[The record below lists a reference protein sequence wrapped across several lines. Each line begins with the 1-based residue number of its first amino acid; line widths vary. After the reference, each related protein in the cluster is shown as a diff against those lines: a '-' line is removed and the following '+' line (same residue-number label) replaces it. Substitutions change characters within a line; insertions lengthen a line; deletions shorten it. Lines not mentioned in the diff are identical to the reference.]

1 MSFKDATLI
10 EVDSAVHE
18 AHIAFLSYK
27 NFSGKKRAEFLRAI
41 ADEIEA
47 LGDELVKTAMSET
60 ALPEARIIGERGRT
74 TGHCRMFADYI
85 QEGSWVEARV
95 DTALPDRAPAPKPDI
110 RKKMTALGPVVVF
123 GAANFPLAY
132 STAGGDTA
140 SALAAGCPV
149 IVKAHPAHAKTSELV
164 AGAILKAMSKTGMP
178 KGVFQHLHGAGFE
191 VGQALVKHPNTKAVG
206 FTGSF
211 AGGKAL
217 FDLANQRPVPIPVF
231 AEMSSINPIVLL
243 PNSLKKNFENT
254 ASMLAASMVL
264 GVGQFCTNPGL
275 ILAVEDDG
283 LNQFIKHLSG
293 ALSKSL
299 PAEMLHPGIANN
311 YVKRMAEALSQK
323 GVKLEVQSEAESKVG
338 DKNQGR
344 PTLASAPASEFLKN
358 PALAEEVFGPFSL
371 IIRCKDMGELNSV
384 VSHLHGQL
392 TATIIGDEEEI
403 AKASNITNTLIDRA
417 GRLIIN
423 GVPTGVEV
431 CPSQNHGGPFPA
443 TTDSRFTA
451 VGTDA
456 IKRFARPVSFQNFPD
471 SLLPDE
477 LKNKN
482 PLGIWRIVNG
492 EMTQKGW

>member
-1 MSFKDATLI
+1 MSFKDVTLT

-85 QEGSWVEARV
+85 EEGSWVEARV
-95 DTALPDRAPAPKPDI
+95 DTAIPDRTPAPKPDI
-110 RKKMTALGPVVVF
+110 RKKLVALGPVVVF

-164 AGAILKAMSKTGMP
+164 AEAIGKAMTKTGMP
-178 KGVFQHLHGAGFE
+178 QGVFQHLHGASFE
-191 VGQALVKHPNTKAVG
+191 VGQALVKHPQTKAVG
-206 FTGSF
+206 FTGSLV
-211 AGGKAL
+211 GGKAL
-217 FDLANQRPVPIPVF
+217 FDVANQRPIPIPVF
-231 AEMSSINPIVLL
+231 AEMSSINPIILL
-243 PNSLKKNFENT
+243 PESLGKDHQKT
-254 ASMLAASMVL
+254 AEMIAASITL

-275 ILAVEDDG
+275 ILSVDTDG
-283 LNQFIKHLSG
+283 LNQFIKDLSG
-293 ALSKSL
+293 KIIEAL
-299 PAEMLHPGIANN
+299 PAEMLHNGIAEN
-311 YVKRMAEALSQK
+311 YVKKMTQALSQK
-323 GVKLEVQSEAESKVG
+323 GVKLEMQAREESKKG

-344 PTLASAPASEFLKN
+344 PTVASTTAVEFLKN
-358 PALAEEVFGPFSL
+358 PSLAEEVFGPFSL
-371 IIRCKDMGELNSV
+371 IIRCNDISELNKV
-384 VSHLHGQL
+384 VGSLHGQL
-392 TATIIGDEEEI
+392 TSSIIGEEAEI
-403 AKASNITNTLIDRA
+403 AKHSNLTNMLIEKA

-431 CPSQNHGGPFPA
+431 CPAQNHGGPFPA

-456 IKRFARPVSFQNFPD
+456 VKRFARPVAFQNFPD
-471 SLLPDE
+471 ALLPDE
-477 LKNKN
+477 LKDGN
-482 PLGIWRIVNG
+482 PLKIWRIYNG
-492 EMTQKGW
+492 EWKK

>member
-1 MSFKDATLI
+1 MSFKDVTLA
-10 EVDSAVHE
+10 EVDSAVQE
-18 AHIAFLSYK
+18 AHMAFLSYK

-47 LGDELVKTAMSET
+47 LGDELIKTAMSET

-74 TGHCRMFADYI
+74 TGHCRMFADYV
-85 QEGSWVEARV
+85 EESSWVEARV
-95 DTALPDRAPAPKPDI
+95 DTSLPNRVPAPKPDI
-110 RKKMTALGPVVVF
+110 RKKLVPLGPVVVF

-164 AGAILKAMSKTGMP
+164 AGAIKKAMTKSGMP
-178 KGVFQHLHGAGFE
+178 KGVFQHLHGASFE
-191 VGQALVKHPNTKAVG
+191 VGQALVKHPHTKAVG

-217 FDLANQRPVPIPVF
+217 FDLANQRAVPIPVF
-231 AEMSSINPIVLL
+231 AEMSSINPIILL
-243 PNSLKKNFENT
+243 PDSLNINNQKT
-254 ASMLAASMVL
+254 AELIAGSITL

-275 ILAVEDDG
+275 ILAIESEG
-283 LNQFIKHLSG
+283 LDQFIKHLSG
-293 ALSKSL
+293 KIKEAL
-299 PAEMLHPGIANN
+299 PAQMLHPGIASNF
-311 YVKRMAEALSQK
+311 VKKMAWALAQK
-323 GVKLEVQSEAESKVG
+323 GVKLEVQAKEESKIG
-338 DKNQGR
+338 DKDQGR
-344 PTLASAPASEFLKN
+344 PTVASTTAGEFLRN
-358 PALAEEVFGPFSL
+358 PSLAEEVFGPFTL
-371 IIRCKDMGELNSV
+371 IIRCKDINELNSV
-384 VSHLHGQL
+384 VNHLHGQL
-392 TATIIGDEEEI
+392 TASIIGEENEV
-403 AKASNITNTLIDRA
+403 AKHTNLTNMLMEKV

-431 CPSQNHGGPFPA
+431 CPAQNHGGPFPA

-456 IKRFARPVSFQNFPD
+456 LKRFARPVTFQNFPD

-477 LKNKN
+477 LKEGN
-482 PLGIWRIVNG
+482 PLNIWRIYNG
-492 EMTQKGW
+492 EWKK

>member
-1 MSFKDATLI
+1 MSFQDVTLA
-10 EVDSAVHE
+10 EVDSAVQE

-27 NFSGKKRAEFLRAI
+27 NFSGKKKAEFLRAI

-60 ALPEARIIGERGRT
+60 ALPEARIIGERART

-85 QEGSWVEARV
+85 EEGSWVEARV
-95 DTALPDRAPAPKPDI
+95 DTAIPDRTPAPKPDI
-110 RKKMTALGPVVVF
+110 RKKLVALGPVVVF

-140 SALAAGCPV
+140 SALAVGCPV

-164 AGAILKAMSKTGMP
+164 AGAIKKAMSKTGMP
-178 KGVFQHLHGAGFE
+178 KGVFQHLHGASFE
-191 VGQALVKHPNTKAVG
+191 IGQALVKHSHTKAVG

-217 FDLANQRPVPIPVF
+217 FDIANQRPVPIPVF

-243 PNSLKKNFENT
+243 PESLKKDYQKT
-254 ASMLAASMVL
+254 AELIAGSMTL

-275 ILAVEDDG
+275 VLAVEGDG
-283 LNQFIKHLSG
+283 LDQFIRHLSG
-293 ALSKSL
+293 KIEESL
-299 PAEMLHPGIANN
+299 PAEMLHPGIADN
-311 YVKRMAEALSQK
+311 YVKKLANALSQK
-323 GVKLEVQSEAESKVG
+323 GVKLEMQAKEESKKG

-344 PTLASAPASEFLKN
+344 PTVASTSASEFLKN
-358 PALAEEVFGPFSL
+358 PSLAEEVFGPFSL
-371 IIRCKDMGELNSV
+371 IIRCKDMNELNSV
-384 VSHLHGQL
+384 VGHVHGQL
-392 TATIIGDEEEI
+392 TSTVIGEESEI
-403 AKASNITNTLIDRA
+403 AKHSNLINTLVEKA
-417 GRLIIN
+417 GRLIVN

-456 IKRFARPVSFQNFPD
+456 LKRFARPVSFQNFPD

-477 LKNKN
+477 LKDSN
-482 PLGIWRIVNG
+482 PLNIWRIYNG
-492 EMTQKGW
+492 EWKK